1 MKKPVSGG
9 GQAPTDKENR
19 RDRDRTTMKRKL
31 TGGTALAV
39 ALLGTVGTAIP
50 AGAPEPFQVRVVTMN
65 GTSGPAYYS
74 HATRSYRF
82 VVGAPESEV
91 VAMVP
96 GTGVSES
103 ARAQ

>member
-1 MKKPVSGG
+1 
-9 GQAPTDKENR
+9 
-19 RDRDRTTMKRKL
+19 MKRKL
-31 TGGTALAV
+31 TGAFALAAAILGTA
-39 ALLGTVGTAIP
+39 GTAIP
-50 AGAPEPFQVRVVTMN
+50 AGAPEPFQVRTVTMN

-82 VVGAPESEV
+82 IVTTPHDQV

-96 GTGVSES
+96 GAAVSES